1 MPGRVSSSIWV
12 GAAAAA
18 ALAALYAA
26 IVWGASGSFAHLLD
40 QVASDW
46 YLLTPLAVGF
56 GVQVGLVA
64 ELRRRHRMQ
73 ASAAAAGG
81 AGAVASTLGM
91 VACCAHHVADLA
103 PFIGATG
110 AATFLT
116 AYRLPFIFVGLAVTA
131 IGITVSARRLAQ
143 VTRAAQREA
152 EACAA

>member
-1 MPGRVSSSIWV
+1 MRSRISPSVWI

-18 ALAALYAA
+18 LLAGVYAA
-26 IVWGASGSFAHLLD
+26 IVWGASGSLNHLID
-40 QVASDW
+40 QVSSDW

-81 AGAVASTLGM
+81 AGAGASTLGM

-103 PFIGATG
+103 PFIGASG

-131 IGITVSARRLAQ
+131 IGIAVSARRLAL
-143 VTRAAQREA
+143 VTKVTKREA
-152 EACAA
+152 ETCAA